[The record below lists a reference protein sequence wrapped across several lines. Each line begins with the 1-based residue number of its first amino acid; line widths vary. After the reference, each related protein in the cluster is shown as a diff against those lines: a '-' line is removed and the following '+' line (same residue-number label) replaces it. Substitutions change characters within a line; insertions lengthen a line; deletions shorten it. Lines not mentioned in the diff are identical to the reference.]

1 MKIAKVIL
9 GTLFLL
15 LAVSCNNALNKSI
28 AEPLTPEEVSQA
40 VKKDPGFSFTYK
52 LVERRDNYL
61 RTTSQKAMW
70 QDLTY
75 GRLWKTIKIKD
86 ARNYLFSKGMAETM
100 INYDKLFFT
109 KEEMDNRPPKEN
121 LKLAEG
127 YTYSGFVDDF
137 GQTRMEISNY
147 GGRLE
152 GAFYFETEQKRY
164 ELGGTTSIDEEHYEL
179 NEDDI
184 TLTAYRN
191 DEVAGTFKGKWIPG
205 KSFSGVWRPE
215 DSSKR
220 YFFNLAMN

>member
-75 GRLWKTIKIKD
+75 GRLHK
-86 ARNYLFSKGMAETM
+86 F
-100 INYDKLFFT
+100 INIILDNDFQESHQ
-109 KEEMDNRPPKEN
+109 KEFAQKWE
-121 LKLAEG
+121 
-127 YTYSGFVDDF
+127 S
-137 GQTRMEISNY
+137 QY
-147 GGRLE
+147 GHYKVSAASMGR
-152 GAFYFETEQKRY
+152 
-164 ELGGTTSIDEEHYEL
+164 
-179 NEDDI
+179 
-184 TLTAYRN
+184 
-191 DEVAGTFKGKWIPG
+191 
-205 KSFSGVWRPE
+205 
-215 DSSKR
+215 
-220 YFFNLAMN
+220 